1 VSEEVIRVENLTK
14 KFGNFVAVKGIT
26 FSVKK
31 GEVLGFLGPNGAG
44 KTTTLRMLCGL
55 MVPSSGRAVLGG
67 FDLATQAEKIKEII
81 GYMSQKFSLYEDLT
95 VLENIDFYAGIYQ
108 IPEKVWKK
116 KREMII
122 ARAELFG
129 KEEELVANLSL
140 GFKQHLALGCALL
153 HDPQIVFLDEPTA
166 GVDPLVR
173 RKFWE
178 WIRDLARNGVT
189 FIVTTHYLDEAE
201 VCDRVMFIHH
211 GEIVAEG
218 KPQDLKK
225 KWELPS
231 LEEVFAWII
240 EEK

>member
-1 VSEEVIRVENLTK
+1 
-14 KFGNFVAVKGIT
+14 
-26 FSVKK
+26 
-31 GEVLGFLGPNGAG
+31 
-44 KTTTLRMLCGL
+44 
-55 MVPSSGRAVLGG
+55 
-67 FDLATQAEKIKEII
+67 
-81 GYMSQKFSLYEDLT
+81 
-95 VLENIDFYAGIYQ
+95 
-108 IPEKVWKK
+108 
-116 KREMII
+116 MII

-231 LEEVFAWII
+231 LEEVFARII